1 LTNKIE
7 SEVYFMSEKRQLE
20 IMESIATVAQ
30 DSAEAGNLDQ
40 TLYADVFEYI
50 SGTLHSLISQMGGAA
65 V

>member
-1 LTNKIE
+1 
-7 SEVYFMSEKRQLE
+7 
-20 IMESIATVAQ
+20 VAQ

-50 SGTLHSLISQMGGAA
+50 ADTLHSLISQMGGAA

>member
-1 LTNKIE
+1 MNET
-7 SEVYFMSEKRQLE
+7 RQLE

-50 SGTLHSLISQMGGAA
+50 SDTLHSLISQMGGAT